1 MNNKGFTLVELLA
14 VIIIL
19 LGIAMVSVSNII
31 SSLEKNDVQECEKQ
45 KEIIIN
51 AAKIYFSLND
61 ETEVTVQTLI
71 DNDYFK
77 SSDVSKYNSD
87 DKVTKN
93 NGYNFEGTCS
103 KS

>member
-14 VIIIL
+14 VIVIL
-19 LGIAMVSVSNII
+19 LGVAMISVSNVI
-31 SSLEKNDVQECEKQ
+31 SSLEKNDEQECEKQ
-45 KEIIIN
+45 KDIVIN

-77 SSDVSKYNSD
+77 TSDVNKYSSSA
-87 DKVTKN
+87 KVTKN
-93 NGYNFEGTCS
+93 NGYIFNGTCS
-103 KS
+103 

>member
-19 LGIAMVSVSNII
+19 LGVAMISVSNVI
-31 SSLEKNDVQECEKQ
+31 SSLEKNDEQECEKQ
-45 KEIIIN
+45 KDIVIN

-77 SSDVSKYNSD
+77 ASDVNKYSSSA
-87 DKVTKN
+87 KVTKN
-93 NGYNFEGTCS
+93 NGYIFNGTCS
-103 KS
+103 

>member
-19 LGIAMVSVSNII
+19 LGVAMISVSNVI
-31 SSLEKNDVQECEKQ
+31 SSLEKNDEQECEKQ
-45 KEIIIN
+45 KDIVIN

-77 SSDVSKYNSD
+77 TSDVNKYSSSA
-87 DKVTKN
+87 KVTKN
-93 NGYNFEGTCS
+93 NGYSFNGICS
-103 KS
+103 